1 MAKRGAPFGFL
12 PARRQT
18 GPRGRLGFVRGVLA
32 ILLLAASANT
42 TGALRADAG
51 SFPLPRF
58 VSLKASPANLRVG
71 PGVGYTI
78 EWVFKRRGIP
88 LEIYQ
93 EYGNWRRVRDWDG
106 SSGWI
111 HHSLLSGRR
120 TGVVAPWSRQPLA
133 LYAKPAADSAIL
145 AWLEPRVEVEL
156 TRCDG
161 QWCAVASRAS
171 SGFMKQTGLWGVYP
185 GEVL

>member
-1 MAKRGAPFGFL
+1 MRKRGAPFGFS
-12 PARRQT
+12 PASRQIRYH
-18 GPRGRLGFVRGVLA
+18 GCLGFVRLALA
-32 ILLLAASANT
+32 ILFGRSIRQYHGVRAE
-42 TGALRADAG
+42 TG
-51 SFPLPRF
+51 SPSLPRF
-58 VSLKASPANLRVG
+58 VSLKASSANLLIG
-71 PGVGYTI
+71 PGIGYSI

-120 TGVVAPWSRQPLA
+120 TGIVAPWSKDRLA
-133 LYAKPAADSAIL
+133 LYAKPAADSAIV
-145 AWLEPRVEVEL
+145 AWLEPRVEVKL
-156 TRCDG
+156 SWCDG
-161 QWCAVASRAS
+161 QWCALAAGPSM
-171 SGFMKQTGLWGVYP
+171 GFMKQVGLWGVYP

>member
-12 PARRQT
+12 PARRQIR
-18 GPRGRLGFVRGVLA
+18 PRGRLGFVRVTLA
-32 ILLLAASANT
+32 ILLVAASANA
-42 TGALRADAG
+42 TGGRAEAG
-51 SFPLPRF
+51 SFHLPRF
-58 VSLKASPANLRVG
+58 VSLKASSANLRVG
-71 PGVGYTI
+71 PGLGYSI
-78 EWVFKRRGIP
+78 EWVFKRRGVP

-120 TGVVAPWSRQPLA
+120 TGVVAPWSKQPLA
-133 LYAKPAADSAIL
+133 LFAKPAADSAIV
-145 AWLEPRVEVEL
+145 AWLEPRVEVKL

-161 QWCAVASRAS
+161 QWCAVASGAS
-171 SGFMKQTGLWGVYP
+171 TGFMKQTGLWGVYP